1 MHLFGSTGA
10 TPEYLSSKPCCDSER
25 LGLRKREVN
34 KQENRV
40 PAELCWRTTE
50 GSVVSEVGTLL
61 SDELPRWCSVR
72 GCLEDNGTI
81 RSLLASPKRYRE
93 VQIPN
98 FTYIL
103 DSTPKSQSSIMS

>member
-1 MHLFGSTGA
+1 ML
-10 TPEYLSSKPCCDSER
+10 EYLSSKPCCDTER
-25 LGLRKREVN
+25 LRLRKRKVN

-61 SDELPRWCSVR
+61 SGFSPDELPRWCSVR

-81 RSLLASPKRYRE
+81 RSLRASPKRYRA

-103 DSTPKSQSSIMS
+103 GSTPKFQSPLMS